1 MISIVNYGSG
11 NLNAITNI
19 YDQLKID
26 YEIAE
31 TVEDVLKAEKIIL
44 PGVGAFDYNMAKLND
59 SGIKEALDIAVLDKK
74 VPVLGICLGLQI
86 MVDSSEEGSGPGLG
100 WIKGTVKK
108 FNKDLI
114 PVKPKLPHMGWN
126 SIQVKARGELFEG
139 VDVERGFYFIHNYF
153 VDIEDK
159 TNTLTTTE
167 YGFEFVSG
175 IQKENIFAVQFH
187 PEKSHSNGMR
197 LLKNFAELQC

>member
-26 YEIAE
+26 YRIAE
-31 TVEDVLKAEKIIL
+31 TVEEVLKAEKIIL
-44 PGVGAFDYNMAKLND
+44 PGVGAFDYNMAKLNE
-59 SGIKEALDIAVLDKK
+59 SGIKEALDIAVLEKK

-126 SIQVKARGELFEG
+126 SIEVKAREDLFKG
-139 VDVERGFYFIHNYF
+139 VDVERGFYFIHNYY

-159 TNTLTTTE
+159 ANTLTTTE

-197 LLKNFAELQC
+197 LLKNFAEISC